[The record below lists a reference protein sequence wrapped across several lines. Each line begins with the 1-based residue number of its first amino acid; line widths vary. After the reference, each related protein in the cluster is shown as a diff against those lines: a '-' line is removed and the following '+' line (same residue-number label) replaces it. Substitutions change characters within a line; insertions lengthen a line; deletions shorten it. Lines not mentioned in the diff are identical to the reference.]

1 MRGATRAR
9 GPALQRDGRSSQ
21 RWTQPEAA
29 EIEIY
34 IEELVLDGFNLS
46 DRYAFGDALSRELE
60 QLLRDQ
66 APPFQLRPLSL
77 LENAEGALDLDR
89 LNAGSIT
96 LNAHAPAASV
106 GGQVAAAVHGTL
118 QTVQNKGNDQN
129 GPDRSTPGKSD

>member
-1 MRGATRAR
+1 MRRSTKAR
-9 GPALQRDGRSSQ
+9 SPSLQHDGPSSQ
-21 RWTQPEAA
+21 SGTRPEAT

-34 IEELVLDGFNLS
+34 IGELVLHGFNPV
-46 DRYAFGDALSRELE
+46 DRYEIGDALSRELE
-60 QLLRDQ
+60 LLMRDQ
-66 APPFQLRPLSL
+66 APAFHLRPLSL